1 MYRIKTSPGTEVL
14 FQGNNFDKVI
24 MVAKNTKNLLLS
36 CAVIVLVT
44 CMCLGLILAAGVGL
58 TILRP
63 INIGHDQAVTPPTHK
78 TLEEPPAT
86 LTPEADLP
94 SDVAEIVLEIEAQ
107 VSQIRGLS
115 LQTPVP
121 RILISPEELQDIVM
135 NEFFA
140 DYSDEDARQDVLVLS
155 LLGLLPADFDL
166 KNFYND
172 LYSEQ
177 ISGFY
182 DSETGE
188 IYLLKGTNFGGS
200 EKLTYAHEFTHVLQD
215 QTYKFDAGLNYN
227 DEACE
232 KDSEFCAAIQSLI
245 EGDASLTEVLWFQT
259 YANRAD
265 YLDIMQTYEDFSSP
279 VLDAAPPYMALDLYF
294 PYEKGF
300 TFVEFL
306 YNEGGFDAVN
316 AAFENPPLSTEHILH
331 PERYPW
337 DEPVTVIMPNL
348 EETLGP
354 SWVLFDQN
362 VMGEWYTYLILS
374 QAYEEAFRIS
384 EGQAKAAAEG
394 WGGDTYTI
402 YLNEN
407 SDEVIFILNMIWDST
422 IDADEFIAA
431 LTHYADQR
439 WDAADQQINGQLT
452 WKSNEGT
459 VVLTQ
464 AGDRTLWIITPTDV
478 LAEVLLLELQ

>member
-1 MYRIKTSPGTEVL
+1 MI

-24 MVAKNTKNLLLS
+24 MDSKNTKNLLLS

-44 CMCLGLILAAGVGL
+44 CVCLGLILAAGVGL
-58 TILRP
+58 TIWRP
-63 INIGHDQAVTPPTHK
+63 IDFRPEQETTPPPSTTH
-78 TLEEPPAT
+78 EEPVAT
-86 LTPEADLP
+86 LTPEVDLP
-94 SDVAEIVLEIEAQ
+94 EEELPEDIADIVTEIEAQ
-107 VSQIRGLS
+107 VSQIRGLT
-115 LQTPVP
+115 LQMPVP
-121 RILISPEELQDIVM
+121 RSLISPEALEDIVV

-182 DSETGE
+182 DGETGE
-188 IYLLKGTNFGGS
+188 IYILKGTTFGGS

-215 QTYKFDAGLNYN
+215 QTFGFDEGLNYN
-227 DEACE
+227 EEACE
-232 KDSEFCAAIQSLI
+232 EDSERCAAIQSLI
-245 EGDASLTEVLWFQT
+245 EGDASLTEILWFQT
-259 YANRAD
+259 YATRED
-265 YLDIMQTYEDFSSP
+265 YKDIVKTFEDYASP
-279 VLDAAPPYMALDLYF
+279 VLDSAPPYMALDLYF

-300 TFVEFL
+300 TFVESL
-306 YNEGGFDAVN
+306 YTEGGFDAVN

-337 DEPVTVIMPNL
+337 DVPVKISVPNL

-354 SWVLFDQN
+354 GWMLFDQN

-374 QAYEEAFRIS
+374 QAYEEAFRIND
-384 EGQAKAAAEG
+384 GQAKAAAEG
-394 WGGDTYTI
+394 WGGDAYTI

-407 SDEVIFILNMIWDST
+407 TDQVVFILDMVWDST
-422 IDADEFIAA
+422 DDADEFIAA
-431 LTHYADQR
+431 LTQYADQR
-439 WDAADQQINGQLT
+439 WDVADRQLAGQPT
-452 WKSNEGT
+452 WQGSEGT

-464 AGDRTLWIITPTDV
+464 TGDRSLWIITPTDV
-478 LAEVLLLELQ
+478 LAEKLLLELQ

>member
-1 MYRIKTSPGTEVL
+1 MES
-14 FQGNNFDKVI
+14 
-24 MVAKNTKNLLLS
+24 KNTKNLFLS

-44 CMCLGLILAAGVGL
+44 CVCLGLILAAGVGL

-63 INIGHDQAVTPPTHK
+63 INFGPDQAVTLPPTE

-86 LTPEADLP
+86 LTPEAELP
-94 SDVAEIVLEIEAQ
+94 SDLAEIVLEIEAQ
-107 VSQIRGLS
+107 VSQIRGLTVQS
-115 LQTPVP
+115 PVP
-121 RILISPEELQDIVM
+121 RILMSPQALEDIVV
-135 NEFFA
+135 NEFFV

-182 DSETGE
+182 DGETGE
-188 IYLLKGTNFGGS
+188 IYILKGTTFGGS

-215 QTYKFDAGLNYN
+215 QTFRFDAGLNYN
-227 DEACE
+227 EEACE
-232 KDSEFCAAIQSLI
+232 EDSERCAAIQSLI
-245 EGDASLTEVLWFQT
+245 EGDASLTEILWFQT
-259 YANRAD
+259 YATRAD
-265 YLDIMQTYEDFSSP
+265 YQDIVQTFEDYASP
-279 VLDAAPPYMALDLYF
+279 VLDVAPPYMALDLYF

-300 TFVEFL
+300 AFVEFL
-306 YNEGGFDAVN
+306 YNENGFDAVN

-337 DEPVTVIMPNL
+337 DEPVPVSLPNL

-354 SWVLFDQN
+354 GWVLFDQN

-374 QAYEEAFRIS
+374 QAYEEAFRIT
-384 EGQAKAAAEG
+384 EDQAKAAAEG
-394 WGGDTYTI
+394 WGGDAYTI
-402 YLNEN
+402 YLYEN
-407 SDEVIFILNMIWDST
+407 TDEVIFILDMVWDST
-422 IDADEFIAA
+422 ADADEFIAA
-431 LTHYADQR
+431 LTQYADQR
-439 WDAADQQINGQLT
+439 WDAADRQIAGQLT
-452 WKSNEGT
+452 WQGSEGT

-478 LAEVLLLELQ
+478 LAETLLFELR

>member
-1 MYRIKTSPGTEVL
+1 MI

-24 MVAKNTKNLLLS
+24 MDSKNTKNILLS

-44 CMCLGLILAAGVGL
+44 CVCLGLILAAGVGL
-58 TILRP
+58 TIWRP
-63 INIGHDQAVTPPTHK
+63 IDFRPEQETTPPPSTIH
-78 TLEEPPAT
+78 EEPVAT
-86 LTPEADLP
+86 LTPEVDLP
-94 SDVAEIVLEIEAQ
+94 EEELPEDIADIVTEIEAQ
-107 VSQIRGLS
+107 VSQIRGLT
-115 LQTPVP
+115 LQMPVP
-121 RILISPEELQDIVM
+121 RSLISPEALEDIVV

-182 DSETGE
+182 DGETGE
-188 IYLLKGTNFGGS
+188 IYILKGTTFGGS

-215 QTYKFDAGLNYN
+215 QTFGFDEGLNYN
-227 DEACE
+227 EEACE
-232 KDSEFCAAIQSLI
+232 EDSERCAAIQSLI
-245 EGDASLTEVLWFQT
+245 EGDASLTEILWFQT
-259 YANRAD
+259 YATRED
-265 YLDIMQTYEDFSSP
+265 YKDIVKTFEDYASP
-279 VLDAAPPYMALDLYF
+279 VLDSAPPYMALDLYF

-300 TFVEFL
+300 TFVESL
-306 YNEGGFDAVN
+306 YTEGGFDAVN

-337 DEPVTVIMPNL
+337 DVPVKISVPNL

-354 SWVLFDQN
+354 GWMLFDQN

-374 QAYEEAFRIS
+374 QAYEEAFRIND
-384 EGQAKAAAEG
+384 GQAKAAAEG
-394 WGGDTYTI
+394 WGGDAYTI

-407 SDEVIFILNMIWDST
+407 TDQVVFILDMVWDST
-422 IDADEFIAA
+422 DDADEFIAA
-431 LTHYADQR
+431 LTQYADQR
-439 WDAADQQINGQLT
+439 WDVADRQLAGQPT
-452 WKSNEGT
+452 WQGSEGT

-464 AGDRTLWIITPTDV
+464 TGDRSLWIITPTDV
-478 LAEVLLLELQ
+478 LAEKLLLELQ

>member
-1 MYRIKTSPGTEVL
+1 MI
-14 FQGNNFDKVI
+14 FQGNNFGKVI
-24 MVAKNTKNLLLS
+24 MDSKNTKNLLLS

-44 CMCLGLILAAGVGL
+44 CVCLGLILAAGVGL
-58 TILRP
+58 TIWRP
-63 INIGHDQAVTPPTHK
+63 IDFRPEQETTPPPSTIH
-78 TLEEPPAT
+78 EEPVAT
-86 LTPEADLP
+86 LTPEVDLP
-94 SDVAEIVLEIEAQ
+94 EEELPEDIADIVTEIEAQ
-107 VSQIRGLS
+107 VSQIRGLT
-115 LQTPVP
+115 LQMPVP
-121 RILISPEELQDIVM
+121 RSLISPEALEDIVV

-182 DSETGE
+182 DGETGE
-188 IYLLKGTNFGGS
+188 IYILKGTTFGGS

-215 QTYKFDAGLNYN
+215 QTFGFDEGLNYN
-227 DEACE
+227 EEACE
-232 KDSEFCAAIQSLI
+232 EDSERCAAIQSLI
-245 EGDASLTEVLWFQT
+245 EGDASLTEILWFQT
-259 YANRAD
+259 YATRED
-265 YLDIMQTYEDFSSP
+265 YKDIVKTFEDYASP
-279 VLDAAPPYMALDLYF
+279 VLDSAPPYMALDLYF

-300 TFVEFL
+300 TFVESL
-306 YNEGGFDAVN
+306 YTEGGFDAVN

-337 DEPVTVIMPNL
+337 DVPVKISVPNL

-354 SWVLFDQN
+354 GWMLFDQN

-374 QAYEEAFRIS
+374 QAYEEAFRIN

-394 WGGDTYTI
+394 WGGDAYTI

-407 SDEVIFILNMIWDST
+407 TDQVVFILDMVWDST
-422 IDADEFIAA
+422 VDADEFIAA
-431 LTHYADQR
+431 LTQYADQR
-439 WDAADQQINGQLT
+439 WDVADRQLAGQPT
-452 WKSNEGT
+452 WQGSEGT

-464 AGDRTLWIITPTDV
+464 TGDRSLWIITPTDV
-478 LAEVLLLELQ
+478 LAEKLLLELQ